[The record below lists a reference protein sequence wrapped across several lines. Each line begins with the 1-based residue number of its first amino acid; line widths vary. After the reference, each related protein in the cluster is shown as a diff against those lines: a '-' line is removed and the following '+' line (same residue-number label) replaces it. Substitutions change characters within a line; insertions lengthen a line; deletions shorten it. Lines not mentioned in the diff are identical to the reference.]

1 MNTKYLK
8 HFNKHLKIFR
18 ERKGFGQDEIASFCL
33 VDLSVVQAWEADGSA
48 RCYPSLDNLL
58 DLCFKTSCSLEYFID
73 TPEDIEQQLDL
84 PGIDSLDESDLSD
97 TLEQLDKELD
107 RLIPNDREQ
116 ELLKRF
122 RKSDEQNKELILQL
136 ISS

>member
-1 MNTKYLK
+1 M
-8 HFNKHLKIFR
+8 
-18 ERKGFGQDEIASFCL
+18 
-33 VDLSVVQAWEADGSA
+33 
-48 RCYPSLDNLL
+48 
-58 DLCFKTSCSLEYFID
+58 CFKTSCSLEYFID

-84 PGIDSLDESDLSD
+84 PGIDSLDEGDLSD